1 MSRVAARFVALVL
14 SVLCVVS
21 AAGCD
26 AAEDAAKDVAN
37 DAACSVA
44 QQAMDEASARAKQ
57 AVADIEA
64 DPRAAEREL
73 RALRDSLATVE
84 KRVDGETGGQ
94 VTRARQALDRLV
106 EQADAARAGTP
117 VDDEAVVDARSDL
130 DAAVEDFSSV
140 C

>member
-1 MSRVAARFVALVL
+1 MRIAGFVLAMLSLLV
-14 SVLCVVS
+14 

-44 QQAMDEASARAKQ
+44 QQAMDEASRRAKQ
-57 AVADIEA
+57 AVADLEA
-64 DPRAAEREL
+64 DPQAAEREL

-84 KRVDGETGGQ
+84 KQVDGETEGQ

-106 EQADAARAGTP
+106 EQADAARGGTP
-117 VDDEAVVDARSDL
+117 VDDEAVADARSDL